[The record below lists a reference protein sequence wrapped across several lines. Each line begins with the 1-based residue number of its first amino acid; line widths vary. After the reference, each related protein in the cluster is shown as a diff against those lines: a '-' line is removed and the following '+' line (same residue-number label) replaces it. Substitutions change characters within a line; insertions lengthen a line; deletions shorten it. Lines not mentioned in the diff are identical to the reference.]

1 VSAEKLSKRRKR
13 RKVAPAEDKVPTSRQ
28 RQRLWLRFLLPA
40 AVFCWPFLYLFLHV
54 FPNNNGEY
62 AAIGNDFILLYYKY
76 KVYLLACLADF
87 HFPLW
92 SPAEG
97 AGYPFYTNPFTQ
109 AFYPLNLL
117 LVLWYKISGGYNPLD
132 YQFFTVIGI
141 SIFAL
146 GLFMWLRLI
155 NTNLRA
161 VVFSVLIMS
170 VSFKVT
176 EMIRFPNA
184 VHTAAWYP
192 WILYALTR
200 ILLSKSLKNTVV
212 SGVLLAFFL
221 ICLFTGGYPY
231 YVYYGIFLFIPYLL
245 AFMVKPLRQRL
256 FGPHTINFKRA
267 FATFILAGSV
277 ALVICAPYVIGIKRL
292 MAETIDRAGKD
303 FGYSTAHVFN
313 FEDTLGS
320 LVYPPAASTEG
331 WYFFSITGLL
341 LILLYIFTGRTISNK
356 DKGKELGE
364 EAPALRHHRGLWI
377 KLFFIIWICIITYI
391 TYGRNSYLF
400 KLLWN
405 YLPGFSSLRVWGRLN
420 IILVPILAWLLS
432 IAYAS
437 FEVTLSNQRA
447 SAHKKRWRS
456 YMPVI
461 IFAGIYIC
469 ILCVQIY
476 FYHNN
481 IHDKLWTRYFKHLSP
496 QRLQFIVYGAV
507 AFAAIFSIVLLRRMP
522 YGISKRVS
530 FKSNGTLTAVLAVLV
545 LVATVEMRHVGVRV
559 WTYQRQTEKGRI
571 RLDVTKS
578 NEASFRMPR
587 TERNDTIG
595 LGPNFS
601 AGVLPNWY
609 FGRYNKFL
617 KETEDELEAR
627 RVLLGI
633 RDGRKIF
640 FSESIEHSTA
650 QAFVL
655 DSTRY
660 QRPGKLLSYTGDE
673 LSWEINAPTEGY
685 LSFIDNWDQGWK
697 VFVDEKETDIELL
710 FGTFKS
716 VRLAPG
722 HHRVRFC
729 YQPGLI

>member
-1 VSAEKLSKRRKR
+1 
-13 RKVAPAEDKVPTSRQ
+13 
-28 RQRLWLRFLLPA
+28 
-40 AVFCWPFLYLFLHV
+40 VFCWPVLYLFRHV
-54 FPNNNGEY
+54 FPKSNGEY

-87 HFPLW
+87 RFPLW

-97 AGYPFYTNPFTQ
+97 AGYPFYNNPFTQ

-117 LVLWYKISGGYNPLD
+117 LVPWYKITGGYNPLD

-155 NTNLRA
+155 NSNLRA
-161 VVFSVLIMS
+161 VIFSALIMS

-176 EMIRFPNA
+176 EIIRFPNA

-200 ILLSKSLKNTVV
+200 ILLIKSLKNTLV
-212 SGVLLAFFL
+212 SGILLAFFL
-221 ICLFTGGYPY
+221 ICLFTAGYPY

-245 AFMVKPLRQRL
+245 AFIVKPLRHRL
-256 FGPHTINFKRA
+256 FGTCAINLKRA
-267 FATFILAGSV
+267 FATFILAGGG

-292 MAETIDRAGKD
+292 MSETIDRAGKD
-303 FGYSTAHVFN
+303 FRYSTAHIFN

-331 WYFFSITGLL
+331 WYFFSIAGLL
-341 LILLYIFTGRTISNK
+341 MILLYMFTGRTVKNE
-356 DKGKELGE
+356 DKGKSLGE
-364 EAPALRHHRGLWI
+364 ETAVLRDHRELWV

-391 TYGRNSYLF
+391 SYGRNSYLF

-405 YLPGFSSLRVWGRLN
+405 YMPGFSSLRVWGRLN
-420 IILVPILAWLLS
+420 IVLVPILAWLLS
-432 IAYAS
+432 IAYAW
-437 FEVTLSNQRA
+437 FESVLSGKMT
-447 SAHKKRWRS
+447 SVYKKRWQS
-456 YMPVI
+456 YLPAI
-461 IFAGIYIC
+461 IAAAVYTG

-481 IHDKLWTRYFKHLSP
+481 IQDKLWTRYFNHLSP
-496 QRLQFIVYGAV
+496 QQIQFIIYGAA
-507 AFAAIFSIVLLRRMP
+507 AFAVFFSIVLL
-522 YGISKRVS
+522 SKRFS
-530 FKSNGTLTAVLAVLV
+530 FKSNRALTAVLIFLV
-545 LVATVEMRHVGVRV
+545 LVATVEIRHVGTRV
-559 WTYQRQTEKGRI
+559 WTYQRQAEKNRI
-571 RLDVTKS
+571 RMDVAKF

-595 LGPNFS
+595 FGPNFS
-601 AGVLPNWY
+601 AGILPNWY

-617 KETEDELEAR
+617 KDSEDELEAR
-627 RVLLGI
+627 RILLGI
-633 RDGRKIF
+633 RGGRKIF
-640 FSESIEHSTA
+640 FSESIEYPTV
-650 QAFVL
+650 QAFL
-655 DSTRY
+655 NDAARY
-660 QRPGKLLSYTGDE
+660 QQSGQLVSYTGDE
-673 LSWEINAPTEGY
+673 LVWEINAPIKGY
-685 LSFIDNWDQGWK
+685 LSFIDNWDRGWK
-697 VFVDEKETDIELL
+697 VFVDDKVADMELL

-716 VRLAPG
+716 VRLTPG
-722 HHRVRFC
+722 HHRVRFS